1 MKRKIFTKATPRA
14 AEGIRRAY
22 ADTGA
27 TITAVLNPETGLV
40 TVAVDIPEGRE
51 RSRRAAV

>member
-22 ADTGA
+22 AGTGA
-27 TITAVLNPETGLV
+27 KVTAVIDPHTGQV
-40 TVAVDIPEGRE
+40 TVSVDIPEYAGE
-51 RSRRAAV
+51 RAAA